1 MLKKDR
7 HAKILEIIRLNE
19 IDTQGELTQKLNEIG
34 VEVTQAT
41 ISRDIQELHLIK
53 IAGKVKKYKYAFIDK
68 RENFIPDKIV
78 NLFKEILVSIT
89 CVNNLIVIKTLSGNA
104 SAAGMVV
111 DRMNFSEILGCV
123 AGDDTLL
130 IITKSNSDAEMVIKE
145 FKELMK

>member
-7 HAKILEIIRLNE
+7 HAKILEIIRQNE

-53 IAGKVKKYKYAFIDK
+53 IAGKVKKYKYAFID
-68 RENFIPDKIV
+68 FIPDKIV

>member
-7 HAKILEIIRLNE
+7 HAKILEIIRQNE

-41 ISRDIQELHLIK
+41 ISRDIQVLHLIK

>member
-7 HAKILEIIRLNE
+7 HAKILEIIRQNE

-89 CVNNLIVIKTLSGNA
+89 CVNNLIVIKTLSWNA
-104 SAAGMVV
+104 GAAGMVV

>member
-7 HAKILEIIRLNE
+7 HAKILEIIRQNE

-104 SAAGMVV
+104 SAAGMVGV
-111 DRMNFSEILGCV
+111 NSKAINF
-123 AGDDTLL
+123 
-130 IITKSNSDAEMVIKE
+130 
-145 FKELMK
+145 